1 MYIVS
6 VLSIALFSFGICL
19 FTFDLAKRKKA
30 YEDKWLND
38 NVWKDASEW
47 AAYNA
52 KRTSSHI
59 DQSL

>member
-1 MYIVS
+1 MYLVS

-19 FTFDLAKRKKA
+19 FTFDIAKRKKA

-47 AAYNA
+47 EAYQT
-52 KRTSSHI
+52 KHTSPHI
-59 DQSL
+59 DLSL